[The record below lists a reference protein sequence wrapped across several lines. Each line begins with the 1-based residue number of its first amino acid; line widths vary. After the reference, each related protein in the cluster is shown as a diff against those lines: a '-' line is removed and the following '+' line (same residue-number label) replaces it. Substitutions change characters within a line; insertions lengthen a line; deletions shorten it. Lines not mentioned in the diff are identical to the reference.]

1 LEKKEGKPENVSI
14 CIAIG
19 LLNVLKKMQ
28 ELSVVMDLWPQNG
41 DNINIGVNM

>member
-1 LEKKEGKPENVSI
+1 MEKKRGKLGNVSI

-19 LLNVLKKMQ
+19 LLSVLRKMQ